1 LVKIISVE
9 LESTVLGKIL
19 LFIGHIMS
27 FQIFLLVGHFKNWT
41 RHNSLTDNTLK
52 KISQYVL
59 VRCLVILTNHD
70 MKLAISFQNL
80 VGQCLVTD
88 CYFQH

>member
-1 LVKIISVE
+1 
-9 LESTVLGKIL
+9 
-19 LFIGHIMS
+19 MS

-41 RHNSLTDNTLK
+41 RHNSLTENTLK
-52 KISQYVL
+52 KISQDVL
-59 VRCLVILTNHD
+59 LRWSVILASHN

-80 VGQCLVTD
+80 VGKCLVTD